1 MSGLLLPCG
10 KKYLNHIEMFMP
22 LFKYLLWAQIIL
34 ALSLLCTSVWA
45 ADPTQE
51 FQTGWRA
58 FHDLRQDSEKAK
70 FRSHW
75 MQVARHFQQA
85 YEANPTGSL
94 APKALYYLGRTYQ
107 ELGKHSYAQ
116 KDFVQAVKYFQRMGD
131 KFPDHTW
138 TDDAKLFQAKA
149 LLHNLDDPER
159 AYQVLRDIL
168 RKHPR
173 GDKRPEATALLKKL
187 EAQYPSHIKSWK
199 TENQGT
205 REGKDKHTS
214 DAAHLQTIRH
224 WSSDEYSRVVLDLNS
239 QAGYKDMLLKPDPS
253 IGKPF
258 YRVVVDVLNTR
269 LDNEVQEKLAI
280 NDGILRKVRTGQY
293 RPNQTRVVLDVNA
306 LDTYRVFALENPD
319 RVVVDVYAPK
329 QSKGEEKSREALAKA
344 AQEGKQNISGSLIEQ
359 LGLDIQTIMI
369 DPGHGG
375 KDPGAVCSGIME
387 KDINLRLAKILGKIL
402 KEKGYNVL
410 YTRTTDVFIPLEE
423 RTAMANAK
431 STDLFLSLHVNAHSS
446 SKVHGLEVYYLN
458 LANSE
463 EAVRVAARENSVS
476 EKKISDLQ
484 LILSDLML
492 NSKIEESENL
502 AHKVLQETLDYGRRF
517 YKVNDHGVRRA
528 PFYVLMGAQ
537 MPAILV
543 ETGYLSN
550 PTERKRLQDYA
561 YLKRM
566 AWGMALG
573 INAYHQEITS
583 FAQR

>member
-1 MSGLLLPCG
+1 
-10 KKYLNHIEMFMP
+10 MP
-22 LFKYLLWAQIIL
+22 LLRYPLLAQFIL
-34 ALSLLCTSVWA
+34 VLCLLCTPA
-45 ADPTQE
+45 LGADPTQE
-51 FQTGWRA
+51 FQAGWQA
-58 FHDLRQDSEKAK
+58 FHDLCKDPAKAK
-70 FRSHW
+70 YRSSW
-75 MQVARHFQQA
+75 QQVANHFQKA
-85 YEANPTGSL
+85 YQANPKGSV
-94 APKALYYLGRTYQ
+94 APKSLYYLGRTFQ
-107 ELGKHSYAQ
+107 ELGKRSFSREDYE
-116 KDFVQAVKYFQRMGD
+116 QAVEYFRRLGD
-131 KFPDHTW
+131 QFSSHSW
-138 TDDAKLFQAKA
+138 TDDAKLFQAKVF
-149 LLHNLDDPER
+149 LHNLDDPEQ
-159 AYQVLRDIL
+159 AYLLLSDI
-168 RKHPR
+168 RRNHPK
-173 GDKRPEATALLKKL
+173 GDKTSEAEALLEKL
-187 EAQYPSHIKSWK
+187 EGKYPSQISSWK
-199 TENQGT
+199 ASSQGEG
-205 REGKDKHTS
+205 REDGKQSTTS
-214 DAAHLQTIRH
+214 DPAHLQTIRH

-253 IGKPF
+253 IEKPF

-269 LDNEVQEKLAI
+269 LDDEVQEKLSI
-280 NDGILRKVRTGQY
+280 NDGILRKVRIGQY

-329 QSKGEEKSREALAKA
+329 PSEGEQKSRKALAQA
-344 AQEGKQNISGSLIEQ
+344 AKEGGQSISGSLIEQ

-375 KDPGAVCSGIME
+375 KDPGAVCSGILE
-387 KDINLRLAKILGKIL
+387 KDINLRLAKILGEIL
-402 KEKGYNVL
+402 EEKGYNVL
-410 YTRTTDVFIPLEE
+410 YTRTTDTFIPLEE

-431 STDLFLSLHVNAHSS
+431 SVDLFLSLHVNAHSS
-446 SKVHGLEVYYLN
+446 SKIHGLEVYYLN

-476 EKKISDLQ
+476 AKKISDLQ

-502 AHKVLQETLDYGRRF
+502 AQKVLHATLDYNRRF

-528 PFYVLMGAQ
+528 PFYVLMGAR

-543 ETGYLSN
+543 ETGYLTN
-550 PTERKRLQDYA
+550 PTERKRLQNFA

-573 INAYHQEITS
+573 IKAYHKEITS